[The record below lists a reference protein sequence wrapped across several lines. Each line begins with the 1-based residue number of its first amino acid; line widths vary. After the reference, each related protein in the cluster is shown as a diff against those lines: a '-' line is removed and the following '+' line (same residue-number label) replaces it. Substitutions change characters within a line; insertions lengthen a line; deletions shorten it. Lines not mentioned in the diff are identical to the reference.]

1 MEYSGAS
8 TVQRYIAISLGE
20 DVIFHHKT
28 GSLDCVEHDA
38 GIIETMNGDFCFV
51 LLMSHLCNDKAKQL
65 GAQMGLIMK
74 EFVEDALP

>member
-1 MEYSGAS
+1 
-8 TVQRYIAISLGE
+8 
-20 DVIFHHKT
+20 
-28 GSLDCVEHDA
+28 
-38 GIIETMNGDFCFV
+38 MNGDFCFV

>member
-8 TVQRYIAISLGE
+8 TVQSILPSLGE

-51 LLMSHLCNDKAKQL
+51 L
-65 GAQMGLIMK
+65 
-74 EFVEDALP
+74 

>member
-1 MEYSGAS
+1 MRCG
-8 TVQRYIAISLGE
+8 IFW
-20 DVIFHHKT
+20 DVNSSEIYCHFHHKT

-51 LLMSHLCNDKAKQL
+51 LLMSHLDNDKAKQL